1 MYLLLFFLFA
11 FVAEIGYQAFLRFHP
26 QHRVKS
32 GTFLKF
38 TPGAIVS
45 EMRGTIAATTFT
57 KNKAGAAMRNRVT
70 PINRRSSGQTNQR
83 QILSALSAQ
92 WRGLTEAERTAWNS
106 ASASFPQTDSLGQ
119 TIFLTGAQLYVRLN
133 ANLIVI
139 GQAAITSPP
148 SPVSFDVLTF
158 TSITADASAGTI
170 ALAFSPT
177 VPTGFTMVV
186 RATPPVSAG
195 KSFIPSSAFRQIAAV
210 AAAQTS
216 PQAMGTPYTAVF
228 GAITGATG
236 QKIFF
241 ELFLVDN
248 ASGLAGI
255 PVRGSGIVVA

>member
-1 MYLLLFFLFA
+1 MYILLFFLFSVITSM
-11 FVAEIGYQAFLRFHP
+11 FYQVYLRFNP
-26 QHRVKS
+26 AHRLKS
-32 GTFLKF
+32 GLFLKF

-92 WRGLTEAERTAWNS
+92 WRGLTAAQRTAWNS
-106 ASASFPQTDSLGQ
+106 ASASFPQTDALGQ

-139 GQAAITSPP
+139 GQSAITSPP
-148 SPVSFDVLTF
+148 SPVSFAVLTF

-177 VPTGFTMVV
+177 VPAGFSMVV
-186 RATPPVSAG
+186 RATPPVSPG
-195 KSFIPSSAFRQIAAV
+195 KTFIPSSAFRQIAVV
-210 AAAQTS
+210 AAAATS
-216 PQAMGTPYTAVF
+216 PQATGTAYTTVF

-236 QKIFF
+236 QKIFY
-241 ELFLVDN
+241 EIFLVDN